1 MTQSE
6 FTKRLSALRLR
17 ALSIAFR
24 VTRNP
29 QDAEEAVQ
37 DANTEWWVHLQS
49 SRKGSENDAY
59 YFCLVR
65 RRACDSGRKRGA
77 RRKFEV
83 PESDLMTTHDGSE
96 AQSPLDQ
103 AEDDRL
109 TPDKAAEAQD
119 EALDR
124 RRRMDDWLSRLKAVI
139 PQNHFDLWWQCD
151 VEGRPI
157 PEIAKDAGL
166 SYEAAKS
173 RIRRVREELRA
184 IIRGDGN
191 L

>member
-1 MTQSE
+1 MTESE
-6 FTKRLSALRLR
+6 FAQRHAELRLR
-17 ALSIAFR
+17 ALSVAFQA
-24 VTRNP
+24 TRNP

-37 DANTEWWVHLQS
+37 DANTTWWVHLQKS
-49 SRKGSENDAY
+49 IRGSETDLY

-65 RRACDSGRKRGA
+65 RRAIDIWRKRCA
-77 RRKFEV
+77 RRNFEV
-83 PESDLMTTHDGSE
+83 PEADLMTTHDGSD

-109 TPDKAAEAQD
+109 TPDKAAEA
-119 EALDR
+119 LDR
-124 RRRMDDWLSRLKAVI
+124 RRRLGECLLKLRDAVSEDD
-139 PQNHFDLWWQCD
+139 FDLWWQCD

-166 SYEAAKS
+166 TYEAAKS
-173 RIRRVREELRA
+173 RIRRVREKIRV
-184 IIRGDGN
+184 IIGGDGN